1 MRYLVVFV
9 LSPLFFV
16 APAFAC
22 TTTPSA
28 VSSKRILSVS
38 TCRTRIAAMMTLMLA
53 LYALC
58 ALSLGLYTAGQ
69 AVLLWQYWRTRRA
82 KPYAPPLADLPTVA
96 VQLPLYNEAHVA
108 VRLIEASAALDYP
121 RDKLLIQVLD
131 DSTDSTARLVA
142 RKLAQLEAAGYQV
155 QHLRRKER
163 LGFKAGAL
171 AAGVGQCDS
180 EVIAIFD
187 ADFVPKP
194 DFLRRTLPHLLA
206 QPDIGIVQSRWGHLN
221 ADENSLTRAQEL
233 SIDTHFV
240 IEQTARNR
248 SGWLIPFNGTG
259 GVWRR
264 SCIEAAG
271 GWSADTLTEDLD
283 LSYRAQMLGW
293 RSVFL
298 PEVEAPG
305 EIPPQL
311 AAYKLQQ
318 ARWATGN
325 TQCLLKLAPRLV
337 AARLSPAQ
345 KIMAIQHLCQYLPQP
360 LMLLMLLLTPPLLE
374 ARALADLPLAPLGLL
389 GLAAPLMYIASQ
401 MRLHRNRGALSRL
414 TAFPALLFIG
424 TGMSLNNSLAVLTAL
439 LGSKRGFRRTPKF
452 QGDWRRSH
460 YALPT
465 DITVWLELALMLYA
479 LWAAWLAWDLQ
490 RELFAYLL
498 IYALSFASVAG
509 WSLRESLT
517 LQLRPSLAINDI
529 KDTISNPLGRQ

>member
-1 MRYLVVFV
+1 
-9 LSPLFFV
+9 
-16 APAFAC
+16 
-22 TTTPSA
+22 
-28 VSSKRILSVS
+28 
-38 TCRTRIAAMMTLMLA
+38 MMTLLLS

-69 AVLLWQYWRTRRA
+69 AILLWRYWRTRQSA
-82 KPYAPPLADLPTVA
+82 PIAPPPAALPTVT

-108 VRLIEASAALDYP
+108 GRLIDAAAALDYP
-121 RDKLLIQVLD
+121 REKLHIQVLD
-131 DSTDSTARLVA
+131 DSTDTTVQVVA
-142 RKLAQLEAAGYQV
+142 QKLAALEQRRFKV
-155 QHLRRKER
+155 QHFRRKDR
-163 LGFKAGAL
+163 AGFKAGAL
-171 AAGVGQCDS
+171 AAGTRASSS

-187 ADFVPKP
+187 ADFIPPP

-240 IEQTARNR
+240 IEQSARNR

-264 SCIEAAG
+264 SCIEGAG

-283 LSYRAQMLGW
+283 LSYRAQMAGW

-298 PEVEAPG
+298 PEVEVPG

-325 TQCLLKLAPRLV
+325 TQCLLKLAPQII
-337 AARLSPAQ
+337 AARLSAAQ

-360 LMLLMLLLTPPLLE
+360 LMLLMLLLTPPLLQGG
-374 ARALADLPLAPLGLL
+374 ALEGLPLAPLGLL
-389 GLAAPLMYIASQ
+389 GLASPLMYIASQ
-401 MRLHRNRGALSRL
+401 MRLHGKWLPGL

-424 TGMSLNNSLAVLTAL
+424 SGMSLSNSLAVLTAL
-439 LGSKRGFRRTPKF
+439 LGVKTGFRRTPKF
-452 QGDWRRSH
+452 KRDWMRSG
-460 YALPT
+460 YALST
-465 DITVWLELALMLYA
+465 DATVVLELALMLYA
-479 LWAAWLAWDLQ
+479 LWAARLAWDLQ
-490 RELFAYLL
+490 PELCLYLL
-498 IYALSFASVAG
+498 IYALSFAAVVG
-509 WSLRESLT
+509 WSLRETWIVYRARARAGVGRERNLLRWKSL
-517 LQLRPSLAINDI
+517 P
-529 KDTISNPLGRQ
+529 